1 MAVSSKQFSI
11 VISTDIQGLP
21 VDYGIDV
28 KSPDSTTGI
37 SRKIGKLN
45 KNSISLKSNFFV
57 GRGGRTQKTDCC

>member
-28 KSPDSTTGI
+28 KSSDSTI
-37 SRKIGKLN
+37 QQKLA
-45 KNSISLKSNFFV
+45 S
-57 GRGGRTQKTDCC
+57 